1 MQENAGLSYEQIMRA
16 HDAHAWQP
24 FTQMK
29 LEGPPLVIERAE
41 GLYLITS
48 DGRRIMDGVGSWWVS
63 VHGHN
68 HPHIVKA
75 VQTQLGLL
83 DQVMYAGFTHPQAAL
98 LSQRLAAT
106 TQNQL
111 PRVFLSD
118 NGACAV
124 EIALKI
130 CFQSFYNKGEKQRKK
145 FVTLERGYHGDTIG
159 TMAAGARSIF
169 HAPYE
174 PLLFDVLKAEAP
186 FVPFAKQK
194 DASAVE
200 LSLENAVQSLERV
213 FERDSSEIC
222 ALILEPL
229 IQGAGGMNMYPPQ
242 YLREARRITKAHNA
256 LLIADEVFTGFGRTG
271 TFYAC
276 QHAGIWPDVMALS
289 KGLSGGVI
297 PLGATLATEE
307 LYSSFYSDDRMMT
320 FFHGHS
326 MTANPAGCAAAN
338 ASLDLLD
345 DSCLAQVRVLEKW
358 HLEELNTVQNIPGV
372 SETRALGSVAAIE
385 LSLSSGITGDFSP
398 AFRKACLARGLL
410 VRPLGN
416 VVYLCPPY
424 GTARE
429 ELRAMYAILCEGIR
443 ALA

>member
-1 MQENAGLSYEQIMRA
+1 VSNLTFEEIQSA

-29 LEGPPLVIERAE
+29 LEGRPVVIERAE
-41 GLYLITS
+41 GLYLIAS

-68 HPHIVKA
+68 HPHIIQA
-75 VQTQLGLL
+75 VQSQLQQL
-83 DQVMYAGFTHPQAAL
+83 DQVMYAGFTHAQAAL
-98 LSQRLAAT
+98 LSKRLAMT
-106 TQNQL
+106 TENQL
-111 PRVFLSD
+111 PRVFFSD

-130 CFQSFYNKGEKQRKK
+130 CFQSFFNRGEKQRRR

-169 HAPYE
+169 HEPYT

-186 FVPFAKQK
+186 FVPFALQK
-194 DASAVE
+194 DAAAVE
-200 LSLENAVQSLERV
+200 SHLQKAVQSLETI
-213 FERDSSEIC
+213 FAAHGHEIC

-229 IQGAGGMNMYPPQ
+229 IQGAGGMNIYPPA
-242 YLREARRITKAHNA
+242 YLKEARRITRAHNA

-276 QHAGIWPDVMALS
+276 EQAGIWPDVMALS
-289 KGLSGGVI
+289 KGLTAGVI
-297 PLGATLATEE
+297 PLGATLASEE
-307 LYSSFYSDDRMMT
+307 LYQSFYSDDRMMT

-345 DSCLAQVRVLEKW
+345 DSVLQRVREMEQW
-358 HLEELNTVQNIPGV
+358 HNEELNAFKSQAGGKAAEV
-372 SETRALGSVAAIE
+372 RALGSVAAME

-398 AFRKACLARGLL
+398 RFRKDCIDQGLL

-424 GTARE
+424 SVTRDQ
-429 ELRAMYAILCEGIR
+429 LHTMYEIITNAVQR
-443 ALA
+443 LA

>member
-1 MQENAGLSYEQIMRA
+1 MNHLSFEEIQSA
-16 HDAHAWQP
+16 HEAHAWQP

-29 LEGPPLVIERAE
+29 LEGRPVVIERAE
-41 GLYLITS
+41 GLYLIAS
-48 DGRRIMDGVGSWWVS
+48 DGKRIMDGVGSWWVS

-68 HPHIVKA
+68 HPHIIKA
-75 VQTQLGLL
+75 VQSQLEQL

-98 LSQRLAAT
+98 LSKRLAET

-130 CFQSFYNKGEKQRKK
+130 CFQSFFNRGEKQRKR

-169 HAPYE
+169 HEPYA

-186 FVPFAKQK
+186 FVPFAVQK
-194 DASAVE
+194 DAAAVE
-200 LSLENAVQSLERV
+200 RHLQKAVESLEVIFSAHGH
-213 FERDSSEIC
+213 EIC

-229 IQGAGGMNMYPPQ
+229 VQGAGGMNIYPAA
-242 YLREARRITKAHNA
+242 YLKEARRITKAHDVY
-256 LLIADEVFTGFGRTG
+256 LIADEVFTGFGRTG

-289 KGLSGGVI
+289 KGLSAGVI
-297 PLGATLATEE
+297 PLGATLASEE
-307 LYSSFYSDDRMMT
+307 LYRSFYSDDRMMT

-345 DSCLAQVRVLEKW
+345 DSVLKRVREMEEW
-358 HLEELNTVQNIPGV
+358 HLNELAGIASQAGGQVT
-372 SETRALGSVAAIE
+372 ETRALGSVAAIE

-398 AFRKACLARGLL
+398 RFRKHCLELGLL

-424 GTARE
+424 TASRE
-429 ELRAMYAILCEGIR
+429 ELRTMYQILANAVQR
-443 ALA
+443 LA

>member
-1 MQENAGLSYEQIMRA
+1 MNQLSLEEIQDA

-29 LEGPPLVIERAE
+29 LEGRPVVIERAE
-41 GLYLITS
+41 GLYLIAA
-48 DGRRIMDGVGSWWVS
+48 DGRRIVDGVGSWWVS

-68 HPHIVKA
+68 HPHIIKA
-75 VQTQLGLL
+75 VQAQLEQL

-98 LSQRLAAT
+98 LSKRLAAT
-106 TQNQL
+106 TQGNL
-111 PRVFLSD
+111 PRVFFSD

-130 CFQSFYNKGEKQRKK
+130 CFQSFFNRGQTQRKR

-169 HAPYE
+169 HEPYA
-174 PLLFDVLKAEAP
+174 PLLFDVLKADSP
-186 FVPFAKQK
+186 SVPFAHQK
-194 DASAVE
+194 DAAAVE
-200 LSLENAVQSLERV
+200 RHLQKAVESLETIFSAHGH
-213 FERDSSEIC
+213 EIC

-229 IQGAGGMNMYPPQ
+229 IQGAGGMNIYPPA

-256 LLIADEVFTGFGRTG
+256 YLIADEVFTGFGRTG

-276 QHAGIWPDVMALS
+276 EAAGIWPDVMALS
-289 KGLSGGVI
+289 KGLSAGVI
-297 PLGATLATEE
+297 PLGATLASEE
-307 LYSSFYSDDRMMT
+307 LYRSFYSDDRMMT

-345 DSCLAQVRVLEKW
+345 NSALKRVREIEEW
-358 HLEELNTVQNIPGV
+358 HLEGLAGLTAKTGEKTAEV
-372 SETRALGSVAAIE
+372 RALGSVAAME
-385 LSLSSGITGDFSP
+385 LTLASGITGDFSP
-398 AFRKACLARGLL
+398 RFRKYCIERGLL

-424 GTARE
+424 SVTRDELGT
-429 ELRAMYAILCEGIR
+429 MYEIL
-443 ALA
+443 ANAVQSLA

>member
-1 MQENAGLSYEQIMRA
+1 MKQDRGLSFDEIQKA
-16 HDAHAWQP
+16 HAAHAWQP

-68 HPHIVKA
+68 HPHIVSA
-75 VQTQLGLL
+75 VQKQLGML
-83 DQVMYAGFTHPQAAL
+83 DQVMYAGFTHPQAAR
-98 LSQRLAAT
+98 LSQRLSAT
-106 TQNQL
+106 TKNQL

-130 CFQSFYNKGEKQRKK
+130 CFQSFFNKGETQRRR

-174 PLLFDVLKAEAP
+174 PLLFEVLKADAP
-186 FVPFAKQK
+186 FVSFAAQK
-194 DASAVE
+194 DPEAAE
-200 LSLENAVQSLERV
+200 RQLEKSVQSLRNV
-213 FERDSSEIC
+213 FDRHGSEIC

-229 IQGAGGMNMYPPQ
+229 IQGAGGMNMYPPA

-276 QHAGIWPDVMALS
+276 EQAGIWPDVMALS
-289 KGLSGGVI
+289 KGLSAGVI

-307 LYSSFYSDDRMMT
+307 LYNSFYSDDRMMT

-345 DSCLAQVRVLEKW
+345 DSCLAQVKTMENW
-358 HLEELNTVQNIPGV
+358 HLEELNSVQQLSGI
-372 SETRALGSVAAIE
+372 SEVRALGSVAAVD
-385 LSLSSGITGDFSP
+385 LALQSGITGDFSP
-398 AFRKACLARGLL
+398 RFRRACLNRGLL

-424 GTARE
+424 STSRE
-429 ELRAMYAILCEGIR
+429 ELGAMYGILFEEIR
-443 ALA
+443 RLS